1 MDNTACCHCTPVVG
15 TRFDGD
21 RERAPSTAVI
31 EAVAAAEGV
40 APTELDP
47 IYDAI
52 DPEAIDRLLADQ
64 NDASTCVRFAIN
76 GWTVFVRG
84 DGALRVCDP
93 DKQTDPVSVFNKSLA
108 D

>member
-1 MDNTACCHCTPVVG
+1 MDKVVCCTCTPVVG
-15 TRFDGD
+15 TRFGGD

-52 DPEAIDRLLADQ
+52 DPEALDTLLADQ
-64 NDASTCVRFAIN
+64 NDASTCVRFDIS
-76 GWTVFVRG
+76 GWTVFIRG

-93 DKQTDPVSVFNKSLA
+93 ALQTDPASIFDKSVA